1 MFSFLRDSFPPL
13 VCWRTEDAPLKSE
26 RLFRLPAM
34 ETYKT
39 CGNPY
44 GFPKPMFFF
53 ASLTP
58 FFPLPATSQWDCPG
72 WVRETNVLPFFR
84 LGSRKHSA
92 RHRASAPAEFH
103 QANL

>member
-1 MFSFLRDSFPPL
+1 MFSFSVTLSRLWFAG
-13 VCWRTEDAPLKSE
+13 WRPEVAPLKSE

-58 FFPLPATSQWDCPG
+58 FFPLPATSQ
-72 WVRETNVLPFFR
+72 
-84 LGSRKHSA
+84 
-92 RHRASAPAEFH
+92 
-103 QANL
+103 